1 MRKNLPP
8 SARVEAV
15 RRLGWRLGPGIE
27 ASGTASSDNRTLFEV
42 ENAYNK
48 PPPPSACIGLLN
60 KVNFAQIKKI
70 FYLGEIDLI

>member
-1 MRKNLPP
+1 ML
-8 SARVEAV
+8 
-15 RRLGWRLGPGIE
+15 
-27 ASGTASSDNRTLFEV
+27 SGLLYATNITPLQNQEGGFLHITLCYKSSDNRTLFEV